1 MSNIQIPVTENGL
14 LTLATAGKYCDSN
27 VEIDVGV
34 YSSSEITDSYYNV
47 FWNAY
52 QSSGNRTTYYF
63 AFAGVGWT
71 ATTFRPR
78 YQITPKNSAKGIF
91 RNFNGTNSTTDLTKL
106 VNFRELKPQKDDTI
120 PLIDWKGATNLTEAF
135 YNAKIYDVG
144 YIDATNCSTLDNTFV
159 SDANTSLKG
168 CIVKIELK
176 VKSSTTYTNPIANQV
191 ELTDLIF
198 VEGSVI
204 GNSGWDLSGSPKLSK
219 ESLVSIVN
227 ALSSSVS
234 NKSIK
239 FSAESIANNFSQA
252 EWEELRL
259 GKSKWIFNYDKEI
272 EWIE

>member
-1 MSNIQIPVTENGL
+1 MSNIQIPVTDNGI
-14 LTLATAGKYCDSN
+14 LTLATANKYCDRN
-27 VEIDVGV
+27 IDIDVGV
-34 YSSSEITDSYYNV
+34 YSSSEITDSYYDV

-52 QSSGNRTTYYF
+52 QASGTRTVYYF

-71 ATTFRPR
+71 STTFRPK

-91 RNFNGTNSTTDLTKL
+91 RNFNGQINTDNLTKL
-106 VNFRELKPQKDDTI
+106 VDFTKLTPESDKTKS
-120 PLIDWKGATNLTEAF
+120 LIDWSGVTNLTEAF

-144 YIDATNCSTLDNTFV
+144 YIDATKCSTLDNTFV
-159 SDANTSLKG
+159 SDANTTLKG
-168 CIVKIELK
+168 RIVKIELK
-176 VKSSTTYTNPIANQV
+176 VKSSTTYINPIANQT

-239 FSAESIANNFSQA
+239 FSAESIANNFSEA

-259 GKSKWIFNYDKEI
+259 TKPKWVVNYDKVI
-272 EWIE
+272 EWKE